1 MQACIRRRAL
11 SRSSR
16 AGGNGGGGARLRK
29 SQSDSAAS
37 VEKRKK
43 SNFAAADKEESG
55 GSSAVQLKK
64 SLSDLPFSRTDQRE
78 MFVNKEMDKNGEK
91 PRSAEEEEE
100 QIPVSVEDEEKNQ
113 SLESLLSVDVVE
125 KEQIVLVADRNAEE
139 EEEEEED
146 SEMQCV
152 ENAAMNLESEAQ
164 PPPPHGKH
172 LFIQSVEREE
182 QQEQEEQEEQ
192 EEKCEV
198 VSSTRMQSIED
209 LVLWKDAS
217 RSALVFGFGTFLL
230 LSSSYAEEVHFSMIS
245 ASSYVGL
252 TYLAFVFLCK
262 SFIRRG
268 EEQSQC
274 DESCNVVE
282 EEDAIWL
289 LKMLLPYINELL
301 LKLKTLFSG
310 DPSTTL
316 KLAGVLFVMAR
327 CGSNITIWSLVR
339 LMFFGVFIV
348 PKACCSYSSYLTK
361 LGRFWLDRVRDGWES
376 CTHKKAV
383 AVAIFCVIWN
393 ISSTIARVWSF
404 FMLVVAVKLYQQSAA
419 ENSSS
424 REEEGEEQKEG
435 QEDSMA
441 GQSQLL
447 KLH

>member
-164 PPPPHGKH
+164 PPPPH
-172 LFIQSVEREE
+172 
-182 QQEQEEQEEQ
+182 
-192 EEKCEV
+192 
-198 VSSTRMQSIED
+198 ED

-230 LSSSYAEEVHFSMIS
+230 LSSSYAEEVHF
-245 ASSYVGL
+245 SSYVGL

-339 LMFFGVFIV
+339 L
-348 PKACCSYSSYLTK
+348 SEL
-361 LGRFWLDRVRDGWES
+361 RFR
-376 CTHKKAV
+376 
-383 AVAIFCVIWN
+383 FY
-393 ISSTIARVWSF
+393 F
-404 FMLVVAVKLYQQSAA
+404 
-419 ENSSS
+419 
-424 REEEGEEQKEG
+424 
-435 QEDSMA
+435 
-441 GQSQLL
+441 
-447 KLH
+447 

>member
-1 MQACIRRRAL
+1 MQACSRRRAL

-16 AGGNGGGGARLRK
+16 AGGNGGGGGGARLRK

-64 SLSDLPFSRTDQRE
+64 SLSDLPISRTDQRE
-78 MFVNKEMDKNGEK
+78 MFVDKEMDKNGEK

-125 KEQIVLVADRNAEE
+125 KEQIVLVADRN
-139 EEEEEED
+139 
-146 SEMQCV
+146 

-164 PPPPHGKH
+164 PPPPH
-172 LFIQSVEREE
+172 
-182 QQEQEEQEEQ
+182 
-192 EEKCEV
+192 
-198 VSSTRMQSIED
+198 ED
-209 LVLWKDAS
+209 LVMWKDAS

-230 LSSSYAEEVHFSMIS
+230 LSSSYAEEVHFS
-245 ASSYVGL
+245 SYVGL
-252 TYLAFVFLCK
+252 IYLAFVFLCK

-289 LKMLLPYINELL
+289 LKMLLPYINDLL

-316 KLAGVLFVMAR
+316 KLAG
-327 CGSNITIWSLVR
+327 
-339 LMFFGVFIV
+339 
-348 PKACCSYSSYLTK
+348 PKSQIEEEKSDCFDLACCSVFWGLHRSKSLLFLLFSSDKT
-361 LGRFWLDRVRDGWES
+361 
-376 CTHKKAV
+376 
-383 AVAIFCVIWN
+383 
-393 ISSTIARVWSF
+393 WSVGF

-424 REEEGEEQKEG
+424 RKEEGEEQKEG